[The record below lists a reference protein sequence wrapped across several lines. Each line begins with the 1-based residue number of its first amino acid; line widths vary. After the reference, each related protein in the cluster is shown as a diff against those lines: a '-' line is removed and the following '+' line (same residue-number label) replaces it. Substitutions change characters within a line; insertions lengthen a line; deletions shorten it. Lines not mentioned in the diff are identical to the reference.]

1 MKEAVVEKL
10 RKVALLLLDV
20 DGVLTDGTIIYND
33 DGVETKVFHVRDGL
47 GIRLLMDA
55 GVQVGIVTGRAGR
68 ALRHRCDNLGIRL
81 LFDGVRDK
89 AAVLPSI
96 SRETGIAPEN
106 MAFVG
111 DDFPDIPLL
120 KRVGVAIAVN
130 DAHELVRRQVNL
142 VTAEKGGKGAVRE
155 VCEAIL
161 KAKGLWD
168 AACDN
173 FL

>member
-1 MKEAVVEKL
+1 MKQAVVNKL
-10 RKVALLLLDV
+10 RQVELMLLDV
-20 DGVLTDGTIIYND
+20 DGVLTDGTIIYSD
-33 DGVETKVFHVRDGL
+33 DGIETKVFHVRDGL
-47 GIRLLMDA
+47 GIRLLMNA

-68 ALRHRCDNLGIRL
+68 ALKHRCENLGIHL
-81 LFDGVRDK
+81 VFDGVRDK

-106 MAFVG
+106 TAFVG

-130 DAHELVRRQVNL
+130 DAHELVRGQADM
-142 VTAEKGGKGAVRE
+142 VTEEKGGKGAVRE
-155 VCEAIL
+155 ICEAIL

-168 AACDN
+168 AACNN